1 MNRTNHLTRPVG
13 RRRPPR
19 FETLG
24 RTAFLGV
31 FRKIIFWNYGRTSWQ
46 YDVLAVLILAFVFL
60 TPPAWFSTGK
70 PNGPL
75 AHQNGV
81 LRTTRKLFI
90 RPENLPAHPGT
101 QDFERQAQTE
111 VGRSGVKVTRVQT
124 LRGEGGQV
132 AAYEVDIE

>member
-1 MNRTNHLTRPVG
+1 
-13 RRRPPR
+13 
-19 FETLG
+19 
-24 RTAFLGV
+24 LGV
-31 FRKIIFWNYGRTSWQ
+31 FRKILFWSYGRTSWQ

-75 AHQNGV
+75 GHQSGV

-90 RPENLPAHPGT
+90 RPENLPANPGAN
-101 QDFERQAQTE
+101 DFERQAQTE
-111 VGRSGVKVTRVQT
+111 AGRSDVKVKRVQT
-124 LRGEGGQV
+124 LRDGDGRV

>member
-1 MNRTNHLTRPVG
+1 MIR
-13 RRRPPR
+13 
-19 FETLG
+19 
-24 RTAFLGV
+24 FLGV
-31 FRKIIFWNYGRTSWQ
+31 VKKILFWSYGRTSWQ

-60 TPPAWFSTGK
+60 TPPAWFSTGE

-75 AHQNGV
+75 GHQSGV

-90 RPENLPAHPGT
+90 RPENLPANPGT
-101 QDFERQAQTE
+101 HDFERQAQTE
-111 VGRSGVKVTRVQT
+111 AGRSDVRVKRVQT